1 VGRRTS
7 SRQLLQKRRS
17 IKLMGNA
24 KLLKVAF
31 PYGKDAKTTA
41 RKIGSV
47 RDLILDASGAFEVAF

>member
-1 VGRRTS
+1 
-7 SRQLLQKRRS
+7 
-17 IKLMGNA
+17 MGNA